1 MESGNHFSL
10 IDFYY
15 LTLCMQ
21 VERQLSKM
29 TMIEVMYTVTHFL
42 YRLMCSFTGGPLKDT
57 YLGVAVS
64 LLRPSDLKGTD
75 VCMLFL

>member
-1 MESGNHFSL
+1 MLQLSDGCIIIDCAAMEIQVGVEAPGSMVESGNHFSL

-29 TMIEVMYTVTHFL
+29 TMIVYCYTLPV
-42 YRLMCSFTGGPLKDT
+42 
-57 YLGVAVS
+57 
-64 LLRPSDLKGTD
+64 
-75 VCMLFL
+75 